1 MNAILQS
8 VLIFSLCCPILTPIS
23 ITAKILAF
31 KNKTEKAT
39 QIRVST
45 FVVGEIEV
53 APFDLPCGGTYAHAM
68 QAIDT
73 IGEGWRLPS
82 VDEMKLIFENKDKI
96 GGFAANYYR
105 TRETNGD
112 KATHFGF
119 VLGDITFVPKHHGK
133 RIRLVRTK

>member
-31 KNKTEKAT
+31 KSKTEKAT

-68 QAIDT
+68 RAIDS

-82 VDEMKLIFENKDKI
+82 VEEMKLLFENKDKI
-96 GGFAANYYR
+96 GGFTANYYW
-105 TRETNGD
+105 TSETNGD
-112 KATHFGF
+112 KATHF
-119 VLGDITFVPKHHGK
+119 
-133 RIRLVRTK
+133 